1 MKSIF
6 ETEAKA
12 ELLNRLENLDAESSA
27 KWGKMNVNQMLVHCQ
42 KPIELALGESTI
54 KKPNFLMGM
63 MMKLVAPS
71 LYNDKPWK
79 EGLPTAKEFIIVN
92 TEAFSTEKDKLK
104 SKIETMSTSKDYFEP
119 KKKHPV
125 FGTFTADQWGKSAYK
140 HLDHHFRQFGV

>member
-12 ELLNRLENLDAESSA
+12 ELLNRLENLEAESSA

-92 TEAFSTEKDKLK
+92 SDGFNTEKDKLK
-104 SKIETMSTSKDYFEP
+104 SKIETMSTSKNYFEP
-119 KKKHPV
+119 KKKHPY

>member
-27 KWGKMNVNQMLVHCQ
+27 KWGKMNVNQMLVHCT

-54 KKPNFLMGM
+54 EKPNFLMSM

-79 EGLPTAKEFIIVN
+79 EGLPTAKEFVIAN
-92 TEAFSTEKDKLK
+92 SEDFNTEKDKLK
-104 SKIETMSTSKDYFEP
+104 SKIETMSVSKDYFEP
-119 KKKHPV
+119 KKKHPY
-125 FGTFTADQWGKSAYK
+125 FGTFTSDQWGKSAYK

>member
-12 ELLNRLENLDAESSA
+12 ELLNRLENLEAEASA

-92 TEAFSTEKDKLK
+92 TEAFNTEKDKLK

-119 KKKHPV
+119 NKKHPY

-140 HLDHHFRQFGV
+140 HLDHHFRQFDV

>member
-12 ELLNRLENLDAESSA
+12 ELLNRLENLEAESSA

-92 TEAFSTEKDKLK
+92 TEAFSSEKDKLK

-119 KKKHPV
+119 KKKRFSSQNVIPEKPQDGH
-125 FGTFTADQWGKSAYK
+125 
-140 HLDHHFRQFGV
+140 

>member
-12 ELLNRLENLDAESSA
+12 ELFNRLENLEAEASA

-54 KKPNFLMGM
+54 KKPNFFMGM

-92 TEAFSTEKDKLK
+92 TEAFNTEKDKLK
-104 SKIETMSTSKDYFEP
+104 SKIETMSTSKDYFEHN
-119 KKKHPV
+119 KKHPY
-125 FGTFTADQWGKSAYK
+125 FGTFTVEQWGKSAYK
-140 HLDHHFRQFGV
+140 HLDYHFRQFGV